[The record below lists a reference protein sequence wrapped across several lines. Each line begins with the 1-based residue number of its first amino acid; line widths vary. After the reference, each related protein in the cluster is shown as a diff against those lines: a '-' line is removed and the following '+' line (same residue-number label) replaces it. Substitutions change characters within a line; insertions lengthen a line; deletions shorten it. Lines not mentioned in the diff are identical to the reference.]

1 MAMKAGKRKP
11 RRKKPVEKVEKP
23 REKIV
28 PAVPDTEKTMDAAR
42 IATLNALDSWNRAF
56 AARDRSIE
64 QFYDRKITIV
74 SYGCRTAFP
83 LARQ

>member
-1 MAMKAGKRKP
+1 
-11 RRKKPVEKVEKP
+11 
-23 REKIV
+23 
-28 PAVPDTEKTMDAAR
+28 MDAAR

-56 AARDRSIE
+56 AAGDRSIE

-83 LARQ
+83 FGQAMIELRRHYSRPGYWLSTVLENHRAR